1 MNKKK
6 KQKQLEQS
14 FWATLFAVDIP
25 AQYDEVPPHLDHVRM
40 RLWDKVID
48 EYLELMVTQVR
59 SINMLDL
66 DETDITN
73 EGIEHLAK
81 LDFIKELR
89 LKGIRNINDDCIV
102 HLNKIKGLELLHV
115 RGTSITLD
123 GALKLDALKELK
135 QLFISD
141 KNEESDP
148 EKIKQLRE
156 LMPDCEFVVNGQTFD
171 VERDPY
177 S

>member
-6 KQKQLEQS
+6 KRKQLEQR
-14 FWATLFAVDIP
+14 FWSTFFSICVP
-25 AQYDEVPPHLDHVRM
+25 AHVDEVPQHIDHVRM

-48 EYLELMVTQVR
+48 EYLEMMVTQVR

-73 EGIEHLAK
+73 DGIEHLTK
-81 LDFIKELR
+81 LDFIRELR
-89 LKGIRNINDDCIV
+89 LKGIREINDDCII
-102 HLNKIKGLELLHV
+102 HLNKIKGLKLLHI
-115 RGTSITLD
+115 RGTAVTLD
-123 GALKLDALKELK
+123 GVLKLDALQELK

-141 KNEESDP
+141 KNDEPDP
-148 EKIKQLRE
+148 EKIRQLRE